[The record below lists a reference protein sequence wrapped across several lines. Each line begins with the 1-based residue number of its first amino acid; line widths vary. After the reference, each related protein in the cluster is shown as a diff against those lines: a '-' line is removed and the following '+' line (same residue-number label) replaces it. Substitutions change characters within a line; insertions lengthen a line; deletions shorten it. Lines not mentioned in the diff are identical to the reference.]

1 MRSLLILIL
10 MCLIFSCKHDLEKI
24 EWQND
29 ILVPVA
35 HSDIDIN
42 KLFNDSSIEQSTN
55 NEGLI
60 TLVFQDDFANLNL
73 DTLLSIN
80 TIADEQ
86 STTLDSVTF
95 LDVVISDT
103 ATIGEAITQ
112 IPLGTLL
119 LPNGST
125 NQIPD
130 LPGVASNDTINV
142 NASQYFETMTLYKGD
157 LIVEFFNGYPTDVS
171 NVSLSLINASSQN
184 LIAEFQFPIIYSG
197 TSETDTFSVAGQ
209 TLDENIIAI
218 IHNMDVNQSNGPVLI
233 NYNDA
238 IITKITVSDIGII
251 EATAFFPEQQI
262 TDKLAEHS
270 FDMGSAQIKEI
281 GIKEGT
287 VSINVL
293 STLPNG
299 KIIYNIPSLKKNG
312 ISFSTENIVPQT
324 INGEITTY
332 EFDFSGYILDL
343 TGQDGRIGGDTVNT
357 IYTES
362 YSYIDS
368 TGELEYINQTD
379 SFYSFIEFNIIPEYA
394 IGYLGQDTIE
404 IGPNEKEIKLFDK
417 ITSGS
422 ISLDQAQLYFN
433 INNYIG
439 AEGALVFKQL
449 NIQNTNTGNTING
462 GVDVISGNSIIGHE
476 YLIERAD
483 LINNTPLISPHTTN
497 ILLDAKN
504 MLEIMPNLL
513 TTHLD
518 YRINPNG
525 PQIIDDFLYPD
536 KPINAS
542 LNLEIP
548 LNFSTNNLTLIDT
561 LSFSSIN
568 NKNIEKLY
576 LTVDNGFPF
585 SANLELLIIDQYD
598 NILDTLFQNTIS
610 EGIINEDGMV
620 IEQSTTTLQSSY
632 SNINDIK
639 KIIAKVALNTI
650 PEDEMI
656 KIYDSYNISLT
667 LSVKIKNNVNQ

>member
-233 NYNDA
+233 NYDDA

>member
-343 TGQDGRIGGDTVNT
+343 TGQDGRIGGDTINT

-404 IGPNEKEIKLFDK
+404 IGPNEKEIKIFDK

-422 ISLDQAQLYFN
+422 ISLEQAHLYFN

>member
-233 NYNDA
+233 NYDDA

-343 TGQDGRIGGDTVNT
+343 TGQDGRIGGDTINT

>member
-233 NYNDA
+233 NYDDA

-404 IGPNEKEIKLFDK
+404 IGPNEKEIKIFDK

>member
-42 KLFNDSSIEQSTN
+42 KLFSDSSIEQSTN

-171 NVSLSLINASSQN
+171 NVSLSLINATSQN

-343 TGQDGRIGGDTVNT
+343 TGQDGRIGGDTINT

-404 IGPNEKEIKLFDK
+404 IGPNEKEIKIFDK

-422 ISLDQAQLYFN
+422 ISLEQAQLYFN

-610 EGIINEDGMV
+610 EGTINEDGMV

>member
-42 KLFNDSSIEQSTN
+42 KLFSDSSIEQSTN

-60 TLVFQDDFANLNL
+60 TLVFQDDFASLNL

-171 NVSLSLINASSQN
+171 NVSLSLINATSQN

-404 IGPNEKEIKLFDK
+404 IGPNEKEIKIFDK

-585 SANLELLIIDQYD
+585 SANIELLIIDQYD

-610 EGIINEDGMV
+610 EGIINQDGMI
-620 IEQSTTTLQSSY
+620 IERSTTTLQSSY

>member
-1 MRSLLILIL
+1 

-42 KLFNDSSIEQSTN
+42 KLFSDSSIEQSTN

-343 TGQDGRIGGDTVNT
+343 TGQDGRIGGDTINT

-404 IGPNEKEIKLFDK
+404 IGPNEKEIKIFDK

-422 ISLDQAQLYFN
+422 ISLEQAQLYFN

-610 EGIINEDGMV
+610 EGTINEDGMV